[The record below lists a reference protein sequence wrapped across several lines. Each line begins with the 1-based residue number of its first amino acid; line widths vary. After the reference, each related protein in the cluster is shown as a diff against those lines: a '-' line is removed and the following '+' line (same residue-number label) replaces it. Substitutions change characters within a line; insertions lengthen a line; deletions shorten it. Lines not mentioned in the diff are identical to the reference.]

1 MFSRARASTDSMTD
15 TEANSSSSQ
24 VRPASPPIHPS
35 NIPGPMLAAGE
46 ELAEAARQALGVD
59 MQFEDITEYVHPPP
73 SPTARSSTHL
83 FLLLLPSQLTWV
95 PFIERKQNASSTPKP
110 RPIAPRSNTCW
121 NTTPSCARARRTT
134 SRPAPS
140 MISRA
145 SIPRSRSTSSRCMLR
160 SSSRSMRARRGRR

>member
-24 VRPASPPIHPS
+24 VRSASPPSRPS

-59 MQFEDITEYVHPPP
+59 MQFEDITEYVHPPHLP
-73 SPTARSSTHL
+73 QPSSTHL
-83 FLLLLPSQLTWV
+83 FLLLFPSQLTWV
-95 PFIERKQNASSTPKP
+95 LSKERKQNASSTPKP